1 MPKKPTA
8 SDAVV
13 EVSDLVQQVAQLSE
27 TIVSLEA
34 QLAERERTVV
44 ALQQYTE
51 RLGILHQIDQAILTV
66 QSPEAIAQVALKHIR
81 QLIPCQY
88 SSLALFNFG
97 TQEATVL
104 AVSQPGKSRL
114 VPGVRVPLTGFGNI
128 AELEQGQPIV
138 EDISTLESLSY
149 IDQWLLEA
157 GMSSRIHAPLVSHE
171 QLIGCLS
178 LAADTPDIFTVEHP
192 AIAYEV
198 ATQLAVALE
207 NAQLH
212 AETRR
217 RTQQL
222 AALNNASRA
231 MASTLELEVVLR
243 QTMAEVKT
251 ILNAEGAS
259 VLLHDQ
265 ASNELFFATVVPP
278 DAEILAGMRLPLTE
292 GIAGWVM
299 QERQAVLVDD
309 VQRDPR
315 FYDRIDIVTGLT
327 TKSLL
332 AVPLVYKDDVIGVVE
347 VINKGEEKFNK
358 HDLDMLEALAGAA
371 AIAIENARL
380 YKDLQDRMQTLQ
392 ETQSQLIQSEKMA
405 ALGRLIASI
414 AHEINNPLQ
423 SVQTCLAL
431 TKEELAAEKRQEKL
445 DRYLDIVESEID
457 RVSGII
463 RRMRDFYRP
472 AANQGMQPIN
482 VHELLEGVLALT
494 NKQLQHSRITIER
507 RWSQHVPKIRANGDH
522 LKQVFLNLV
531 LNAIDA
537 MPEGGTLHLS
547 TGKSQIRPDN
557 GQKAIPAVRLQFSDT
572 GQGMTQE
579 ALDHLFE
586 PFFTTKPH
594 GSGLGL
600 CISYSIIEAHEGQI
614 KVASEM
620 GLGTTLTILLPV
632 ELPQPGKRS
641 VREE

>member
-1 MPKKPTA
+1 MPKKPA
-8 SDAVV
+8 APGAVV
-13 EVSDLVQQVAQLSE
+13 ATSHLEQQIAHLSE
-27 TIVSLEA
+27 TVARLEA
-34 QLAERERTVV
+34 KLVERERTEA
-44 ALQQYTE
+44 ALQQYAE

-66 QSPEAIAQVALKHIR
+66 QSPETIAQVALEHIR

-88 SSLALFNFG
+88 SSLVLFNLERE
-97 TQEATVL
+97 EATVL
-104 AVSQPGKSRL
+104 AVSDPSASQLHPGA
-114 VPGVRVPLTGFGNI
+114 RVPLTGFGNI
-128 AELEQGQPIV
+128 AELQQGQPLV
-138 EDISTLESLSY
+138 EDISTFESLSS
-149 IDQWLLEA
+149 IDQWLLAA

-178 LAADTPDIFTVEHP
+178 LAADTPGIFTVEHP

-212 AETRR
+212 TETRR

-222 AALNNASRA
+222 AALNKASRA
-231 MASTLELEVVLR
+231 MASTLELDVVLR

-251 ILNAEGAS
+251 MLNAEGAS

-265 ASNELFFATVVPP
+265 ASNDLFFATVVAP

-315 FYDRIDIVTGLT
+315 FYDRIDSVTGLT

-332 AVPLVYKDDVIGVVE
+332 AVPLVYKEDVIGVVE

-358 HDLDMLEALAGAA
+358 HDLELLEALAGAA

-431 TKEELAAEKRQEKL
+431 TKEELAAEQRREKL
-445 DRYLDIVESEID
+445 DRYLDIVETEID

-472 AANQGMQPIN
+472 AANQGLQPVN
-482 VHELLEGVLALT
+482 VHTVLESVLELT
-494 NKQLQHSRITIER
+494 NKQLQHSHITVER
-507 RWSQHVPKIRANGDH
+507 RWNTHLPKIQANSDH

-537 MPEGGTLHLS
+537 MPQGGTLHLN
-547 TGKSQIRPDN
+547 TGKSQIQPDN
-557 GQKAIPAVRLQFSDT
+557 GQIPIPAVRLQFSDT
-572 GQGMTQE
+572 GQGITQE
-579 ALDHLFE
+579 TMDHLFE
-586 PFFTTKPH
+586 PFFTTKSH

-614 KVASEM
+614 KVTSEI
-620 GLGTTLTILLPV
+620 GLGSTFTILLPID
-632 ELPQPGKRS
+632 PR
-641 VREE
+641 RERKGT